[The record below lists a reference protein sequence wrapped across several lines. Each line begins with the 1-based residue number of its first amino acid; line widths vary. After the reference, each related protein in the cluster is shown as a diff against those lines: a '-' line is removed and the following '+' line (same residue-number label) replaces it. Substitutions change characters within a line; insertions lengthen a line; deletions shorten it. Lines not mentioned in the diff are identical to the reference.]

1 MMQHVGYAGDGD
13 VSIRKGALKAFLAVA
28 KHMTETISGAVAS
41 GPEFTKK
48 DRGVI
53 QIQSD
58 CDEIE
63 EVEDEPA
70 HVTAKQTEAAL
81 S

>member
-63 EVEDEPA
+63 EVEDS
-70 HVTAKQTEAAL
+70 L
-81 S
+81 LM